1 MESVLAH
8 RARSRLQRLRLT
20 PLLLLAGLAACTPP
34 LGPLAALP
42 DQAVAF
48 TPPPEFEAWW
58 AKTEACSG
66 RAAEPRGIV
75 WYVVPD
81 ASGFAS
87 SQGQDVGFWS
97 RGTNGARIIIAG
109 TYMGNEMV
117 VRHEM
122 LHALLDRGD
131 HPPEY
136 FVTRC
141 HLTWD
146 SWQG

>member
-1 MESVLAH
+1 M
-8 RARSRLQRLRLT
+8 
-20 PLLLLAGLAACTPP
+20 
-34 LGPLAALP
+34 
-42 DQAVAF
+42 
-48 TPPPEFEAWW
+48 WW

-66 RAAEPRGIV
+66 RRVEPQAIT

-81 ASGFAS
+81 VSVFATAHE
-87 SQGQDVGFWS
+87 QNVGFWS
-97 RGTNGARIIIAG
+97 RGTDGARIVIAG
-109 TYMGNEMV
+109 NYIGDEMV

-141 HLTWD
+141 RLTWA
-146 SWQG
+146 SWGGEASPSGLAPNSFDRAIRPSRRPG